1 MFSDTVFM
9 DSMLPAHRLNPFQ
22 VKNTATT
29 NRGRGRGCYSL
40 GYCCTCT
47 DTKNLNSNC
56 VVCEMSIRTVV
67 PQVFNILGSDIYMA
81 LISVI
86 AKKGAWAL
94 E

>member
-1 MFSDTVFM
+1 
-9 DSMLPAHRLNPFQ
+9 MLCFDGERVGSPPFESLARQ
-22 VKNTATT
+22 KHCYYEQGA
-29 NRGRGRGCYSL
+29 GRDRSAL

-67 PQVFNILGSDIYMA
+67 PPVFNILGSDIYMA